1 MCKIIPFSDVN
12 IDGMVTGISQCL
24 GPEPGP
30 LQQSANHPVV
40 GETEDGHGGAGLAG
54 DQGRQ
59 LLDADRLLGV
69 QEIIHPQRVLTRGA
83 GLAGGRLRFVVSA
96 LFGLFI
102 VPHGGGHPGLGH
114 PFTMLVQDA
123 DGAILPDP
131 VAHLQG
137 VNPHGELAGEGGV
150 QEGTAE
156 PAGLSSLSYHRI
168 HLAVDANA
176 TIPGALE
183 WLLWEPVVTIPA
195 LQDLDEAVAK
205 FLQLGFADIAFC
217 QPDQVDQKIGSRQQL
232 KFHDFSVVSHFFNLV
247 LAVFDTFRARQ
258 SSLAG

>member
-1 MCKIIPFSDVN
+1 VCKIIPFSDVN

-69 QEIIHPQRVLTRGA
+69 QEIIHPQRVLTRG
-83 GLAGGRLRFVVSA
+83 GLAWLTGGWIGFVVVSA
-96 LFGLFI
+96 LFGLI
-102 VPHGGGHPGLGH
+102 VPHRGGHPGLCRALNV
-114 PFTMLVQDA
+114 LVQDA
-123 DGAILPDP
+123 DGAVLPDP

-137 VNPHGELAGEGGV
+137 VNPHGQLAGEGGV

-176 TIPGALE
+176 TIP
-183 WLLWEPVVTIPA
+183 
-195 LQDLDEAVAK
+195 
-205 FLQLGFADIAFC
+205 
-217 QPDQVDQKIGSRQQL
+217 
-232 KFHDFSVVSHFFNLV
+232 
-247 LAVFDTFRARQ
+247 
-258 SSLAG
+258 

>member
-1 MCKIIPFSDVN
+1 M
-12 IDGMVTGISQCL
+12 
-24 GPEPGP
+24 PGTRMP
-30 LQQSANHPVV
+30 WTPAAANHPVV
-40 GETEDGHGGAGLAG
+40 GETEVRGGAGLAG

-59 LLDADRLLGV
+59 LLDAHRLLGV
-69 QEIIHPQRVLTRGA
+69 QEIIHPQRVLTRGGLA
-83 GLAGGRLRFVVSA
+83 GLAGGWIGFVVVGA
-96 LFGLFI
+96 LFGLI
-102 VPHGGGHPGLGH
+102 VPHRGGHPGLGRALNV
-114 PFTMLVQDA
+114 LVQDA

-183 WLLWEPVVTIPA
+183 WLLWEPVVTVSSSQYLYQAQTEFFQMGVI
-195 LQDLDEAVAK
+195 DR
-205 FLQLGFADIAFC
+205 GSRG
-217 QPDQVDQKIGSRQQL
+217 QPHQVDQE
-232 KFHDFSVVSHFFNLV
+232 V
-247 LAVFDTFRARQ
+247 
-258 SSLAG
+258 AGRMQF